1 MTSKASLDISIITD
15 YPSYSRRHMA
25 VIRVVFV
32 IIVINTQKFP
42 TSNNISDWIGFTA
55 NYYVGNL

>member
-1 MTSKASLDISIITD
+1 
-15 YPSYSRRHMA
+15 MA